1 MKPTEENQ
9 LDVLVKGEWS
19 TEKEAKKI
27 CDKLIKDME
36 RYGTEPSLLSSVPAV
51 LLMKPTERKGFDDMV
66 ISSVRDILHSRI
78 SAMTAVLEA
87 SDNTEKELETEAS
100 QRESAIEAARAA
112 KSTASEQ
119 LSEAEVARAASED
132 ARRTQ
137 HETVETLRGSAEHR
151 RAAAEAAKS
160 EAQRLQ
166 D

>member
-87 SDNTEKELETEAS
+87 SDNTEKELETEVG
-100 QRESAIEAARAA
+100 QREAALEASRTAR
-112 KSTASEQ
+112 STAAEQ
-119 LSEAEVARAASED
+119 LSEAEVARAACEEALRTRSE
-132 ARRTQ
+132 AMGC
-137 HETVETLRGSAEHR
+137 LRGSAEQR
-151 RAAAEAAKS
+151 RA
-160 EAQRLQ
+160 
-166 D
+166 